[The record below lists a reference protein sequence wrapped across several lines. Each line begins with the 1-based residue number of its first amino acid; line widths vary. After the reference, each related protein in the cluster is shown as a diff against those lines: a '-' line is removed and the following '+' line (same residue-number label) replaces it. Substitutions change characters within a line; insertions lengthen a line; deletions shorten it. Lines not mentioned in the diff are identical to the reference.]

1 MNPMKRGFARVLTA
15 GAAVSVLAL
24 FSSIAEAQQGP
35 IKIGMSLAQTGGVAA
50 AGKQLLVA
58 IQMWKDDVNAKGGL
72 LGRQLDLVVYDDQS
86 NPSNVP
92 GIYTKLI
99 TVDKVDLVLGPYAT
113 NMVAPAIPVLMQHNK
128 LTVGMLALAANSQFH
143 YNKYFSMISTGPDPK
158 GAWSDGFFQVAKE
171 QNPAPKTVAIVAA
184 DAEFAQNSADGA
196 RENAKK
202 GGFNIVYD
210 KAYPPNSQDFAP
222 IVRAIQ
228 ATNPDIVYQG
238 AYPPDTVGFIRA
250 MHEIG
255 FKPKMYGGALVGLLV
270 TPVKMQLGPLV
281 NGTVIGEAFI
291 NSPKLEFPGL
301 RDVLKRYQAAAPGL
315 GVDLIGY
322 TYVPFGYGAGQVLAA
337 GVAGCKCLDHDK
349 IASWIRG
356 NRIQTIAGNIA
367 FGKDGEWAESNIL
380 TTQFQGV
387 DKAGDAMQ
395 FADPMKEV
403 VLAPDKYKNGT
414 MIYPYAAAHKK

>member
-1 MNPMKRGFARVLTA
+1 MTKRHGLARMLAAASVAALAFACF
-15 GAAVSVLAL
+15 GS
-24 FSSIAEAQQGP
+24 AEAQQGP
-35 IKIGMSLAQTGGVAA
+35 IRIGMSMAQTSGVAA
-50 AGKQLLVA
+50 AGKQVLVA
-58 IQMWKDDVNAKGGL
+58 IQMWKDDVNSKGGL
-72 LGRQLDLVVYDDQS
+72 LGRQVELIVYDDQS
-86 NPSNVP
+86 TPSTVP

-99 TVDKVDLVLGPYAT
+99 TVDKVDLTLGPYAT
-113 NMVAPAIPVLMQHNK
+113 NMVAPAIPVLMQHK
-128 LTVGMLALAANSQFH
+128 KATIAMLALDANSQFK
-143 YNKYFSMISTGPDPK
+143 YDKYFVMIPTGPDPK
-158 GAWSDGFFQVAKE
+158 GSWSEGFFEVAKR

-196 RENAKK
+196 RDNAKK
-202 GGFNIVYD
+202 AGFNIVYD
-210 KAYPPNSQDFAP
+210 KAYPPPTADFAP

-228 ATNPDIVYQG
+228 AANPDIVYQG

-281 NGTVIGEAFI
+281 NGAVIGAAFI

-301 RDVLKRYQAAAPGL
+301 RDVLGRYQKAAPGL
-315 GVDLIGY
+315 GVDMIGY
-322 TYVPFGYGAGQVLAA
+322 GYVPFGYGAGQALAQA
-337 GVAGCKCLDHDK
+337 VTACNCLDDTK
-349 IASWIRG
+349 IAAYLHA
-356 NRIQTIAGNIA
+356 NEIQTIAGNIR

-387 DKAGDAMQ
+387 EKAGDVAQ

-403 VLAPDKYKNGT
+403 VLTPEKYKNGT
-414 MIYPYAAAHKK
+414 MIYPYADAHKK